1 MWNREIGKIMRDDKQ
16 PRVIEILPVHY
27 ANGLAKYLLN
37 KKTIYK
43 RVDIKKVEKLIVEF
57 DNIQD
62 IWHARTR

>member
-1 MWNREIGKIMRDDKQ
+1 MRKKL
-16 PRVIEILPVHY
+16 IKEEILPVHY
-27 ANGLAKYLLN
+27 ANGLANYLLN

>member
-1 MWNREIGKIMRDDKQ
+1 MWNREILKMRKKL
-16 PRVIEILPVHY
+16 IKEEILPVHY
-27 ANGLAKYLLN
+27 ANGLAKHLLN

>member
-1 MWNREIGKIMRDDKQ
+1 MRDKQ
-16 PRVIEILPVHY
+16 TRLTEILPVHY
-27 ANGLAKYLLN
+27 ANGLAKYLLD

-57 DNIQD
+57 DTIQD